1 MGKGVAPVSSGTG
14 VIPIT
19 PSDTL
24 DLARVV
30 VGLNVATEGIVA
42 VIGENG
48 VAGEVYIAA
57 GIAFPIVVRRV
68 LQTGTTASGING
80 LTQ

>member
-14 VIPIT
+14 VISIT
-19 PSDTL
+19 PSDSL

-30 VGLNVATEGIVA
+30 VGLNVATEGVVA
-42 VIGENG
+42 IIGENG
-48 VAGEVYIAA
+48 VAGQVYVAA
-57 GIAFPIVVRRV
+57 GQAFPIVVRRV
-68 LQTGTTASGING
+68 LQTGTTASGIVG